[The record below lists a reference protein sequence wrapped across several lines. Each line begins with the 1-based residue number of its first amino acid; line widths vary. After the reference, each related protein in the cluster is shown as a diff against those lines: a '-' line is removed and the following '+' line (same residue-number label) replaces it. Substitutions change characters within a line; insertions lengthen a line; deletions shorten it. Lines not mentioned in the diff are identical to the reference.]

1 MFHNLLQLVPLPL
14 FPFLHPE
21 TGCSSRAEKCKY
33 GKRQIRDV
41 LRSGPSVAGH
51 LGIGVIFS
59 MPSLDEHTAQ
69 EETQAERQQGGREQE
84 GLGINCFYVV
94 FY

>member
-1 MFHNLLQLVPLPL
+1 MFHNLLQARPTPPSP
-14 FPFLHPE
+14 FPYPV

-51 LGIGVIFS
+51 LGIGVIFL
-59 MPSLDEHTAQ
+59 MPSLDAQ
-69 EETQAERQQGGREQE
+69 YKKRDKKSESGEGGGRA
-84 GLGINCFYVV
+84 GH
-94 FY
+94 